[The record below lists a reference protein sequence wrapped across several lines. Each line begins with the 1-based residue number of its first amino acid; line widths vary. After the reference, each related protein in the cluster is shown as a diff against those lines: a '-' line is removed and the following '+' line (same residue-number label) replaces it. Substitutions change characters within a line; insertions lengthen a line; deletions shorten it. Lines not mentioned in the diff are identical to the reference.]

1 MLVLVRGLVPWD
13 IGGETEG
20 TLNMPN
26 EIFSLRGRTA
36 LVTGAARGLGF
47 EIAKGLAAQ
56 GAAVWLN
63 GRDVAALAAAV
74 AAIGASGGT
83 AAALPFDIADED
95 AVAHAFAMIARAP
108 GQLDILVNNV
118 GQRDR
123 RPFDAFSLAE
133 IRRLLEVDLV
143 APFALSRRAAELMR
157 ARGGGRIINVTSIAG
172 PIAASGDALYTMAK
186 GGLDALTR
194 ALAAELGPCGITVN
208 AVAPGFFATET
219 NAGLAQ
225 DTATAAWLK
234 QRTSLGRW
242 GAPAEIAGAVGFLAS
257 PAASYVTGHTLVVDG
272 GYLGHF

>member
-1 MLVLVRGLVPWD
+1 
-13 IGGETEG
+13 
-20 TLNMPN
+20 MPN

-36 LVTGAARGLGF
+36 LVTGAGRGLGF

-63 GRDVAALAAAV
+63 GRNATALAAAV
-74 AAIGASGGT
+74 AAIEAAGGT
-83 AAALPFDIADED
+83 AVALPFDIADEG
-95 AVAHAFAMIARAP
+95 AVAQAFAMIAQTP

-123 RPFDAFSLAE
+123 RPFDAFTLTE
-133 IRRLLEVDLV
+133 IRQLLEVDLV
-143 APFALSRRAAELMR
+143 APFALSRRAADLMR
-157 ARGGGRIINVTSIAG
+157 ARGWGRIVNVTSIAG
-172 PIAASGDALYTMAK
+172 PIAAFGDALYTMAK

-194 ALAAELGPCGITVN
+194 ALAAELGPSGITVN

-225 DTATAAWLK
+225 DAATAAWLN

-242 GAPAEIAGAVGFLAS
+242 GMPTEIAGAVAFLAS
-257 PAASYVTGHTLVVDG
+257 PAASYITGHTLAVDG
-272 GYLGHF
+272 GYLAHF